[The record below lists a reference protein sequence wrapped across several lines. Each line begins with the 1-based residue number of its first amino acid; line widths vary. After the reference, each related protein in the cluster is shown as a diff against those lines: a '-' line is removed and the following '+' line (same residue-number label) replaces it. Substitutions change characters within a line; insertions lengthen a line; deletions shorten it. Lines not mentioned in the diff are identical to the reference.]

1 MYFQNGNV
9 YYDGKKIGP
18 KINIL
23 QSPEELE
30 DQTPR
35 GLLFMCVD
43 ENGDPTTGAQCKK
56 QIWDKVNNKIT
67 KS

>member
-43 ENGDPTTGAQCKK
+43 ENGKPTTGA
-56 QIWDKVNNKIT
+56 
-67 KS
+67 